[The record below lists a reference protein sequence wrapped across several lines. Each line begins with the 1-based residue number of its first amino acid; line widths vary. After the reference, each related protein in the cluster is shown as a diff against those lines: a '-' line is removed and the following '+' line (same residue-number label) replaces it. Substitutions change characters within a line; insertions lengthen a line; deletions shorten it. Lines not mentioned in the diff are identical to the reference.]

1 VKLYL
6 FIGLSVIMVFSAF
19 FAMFQHVIKISIESK
34 VEKEYSSQAFAR
46 EQNLNQERFKT
57 LENQNL
63 LIYTK

>member
-1 VKLYL
+1 
-6 FIGLSVIMVFSAF
+6 MVFSAF